1 MHRPP
6 WLTDEPEITAMLHAV
21 VDRFDK
27 QSGNDRALDVFI
39 PVARVLPSLTSGD
52 SQADDLWL
60 LVKSLGE
67 SGLLKFKP
75 GKRSLYDPEWTNAK
89 LAFPAASEPILREW
103 LQREPATRVMQEW
116 RDAVHEHE
124 IHFPH
129 GLELLKLRR
138 IDVPGRT
145 PREIVAAL
153 ASIHAIK
160 GQITLRQLSARVF
173 WGDSK
178 LLDKR
183 ADFIA
188 ALFPHLEIRERP
200 IVVSVYLPSEY
211 AGVLFIENQDTYAA
225 AIRSQNPKL
234 QRLAFVYASGFR
246 SSAAR
251 IRARD
256 GATLHFAGPGATA
269 LIDEFQ
275 RWWFRECEAVLPTAF
290 WGDLDFAGM
299 QILKSLR
306 ARFEN
311 LESWKSGYAWL
322 LPLAHQQHSQ
332 TLDSR
337 EQIDPVVTGDTYA
350 DETLLPAIRAH
361 GFVDQEAVE
370 IP

>member
-1 MHRPP
+1 
-6 WLTDEPEITAMLHAV
+6 MLHAV

-27 QSGNDRALDVFI
+27 QSGNERTLDVFI
-39 PVARVLPSLTSGD
+39 PVARVLPSLASGD
-52 SQADDLWL
+52 SQADDAWL
-60 LVKSLGE
+60 LVKSLAE
-67 SGLLKFKP
+67 CGLLKLKP
-75 GKRSLYDPEWTNAK
+75 GKRSLYDPEWVNAK
-89 LAFPAASEPILREW
+89 LAFPAASESILRQW
-103 LQREPATRVMQEW
+103 LQREPASRLMHDW
-116 RDAVHEHE
+116 RDAVREYE
-124 IHFPH
+124 LQFPH
-129 GLELLKLRR
+129 GLELLKFRR
-138 IDVPGRT
+138 MDVPGRT

-153 ASIHAIK
+153 ASIHDIN
-160 GQITLRQLSARVF
+160 GPITLRQLSARVF

-200 IVVSVYLPSEY
+200 IVVSVYLPSAY

-225 AIRSQNPKL
+225 AIRSQHPQL

-256 GATLHFAGPGATA
+256 GATLHFAGPGASS

-275 RWWFRECEAVLPTAF
+275 RWWFRECEAELRSAF

-306 ARFEN
+306 ARFAN
-311 LESWKSGYAWL
+311 MESWKSGYEWM

-332 TLDSR
+332 TLESR
-337 EQIDPVVTGDTYA
+337 EQTDPVVTGDTYA
-350 DETLLPAIRAH
+350 DEILLPTIRAH
-361 GFVDQEAVE
+361 GFVDQEAIE